1 MSDLK
6 SRSDIVSAL
15 QHLKMADEHFISFC
29 NEHKGSKGARHF
41 SDYSRRI
48 NWICTDLYTN
58 PQLPDSVRLGI
69 KREVESD
76 VFAVPAISEKVAL
89 LTPEQ
94 RECLEDV
101 IDRLI
106 GGEKFIVNDLKEEV

>member
-1 MSDLK
+1 MSDIK

-41 SDYSRRI
+41 GNYSQRI
-48 NWICTDLYTN
+48 NWICRDLYTN
-58 PQLPDSVRLGI
+58 PHLPESVRLGI
-69 KREVESD
+69 KQEVESD
-76 VFAVPAISEKVAL
+76 VFSVPAISEKIAL
-89 LTPEQ
+89 LKPEQ
-94 RECLEDV
+94 RECLEEV

-106 GGEKFIVNDLKEEV
+106 AGEELIVNDLKD